1 MHYTNRMSASQ
12 TGAAQPASIKVH
24 KTSGSTVEILWKDGH
39 QSTYTFAYLR
49 DACPC
54 ALCNEEREK
63 AHRQPDEPAAPAAAI
78 GATGMLPM
86 FKPAIRPDTVE
97 QVGNYAIRFDWNDG
111 HKHGI
116 FSWKY
121 LREWCPCEQCHASRH
136 SSDGLQYDIEH
147 HPPREK

>member
-1 MHYTNRMSASQ
+1 MSATQ
-12 TGAAQPASIKVH
+12 NIEAQPTSIKVH
-24 KTSGSTVEILWKDGH
+24 KTSGSTMEVLWKDGH
-39 QSTYTFAYLR
+39 QSTYSFTYLR
-49 DACPC
+49 NACPC

-63 AHRQPDEPAAPAAAI
+63 SGRRQPDGPAPAAAPAL
-78 GATGMLPM
+78 GALPM
-86 FKPAIRPDTVE
+86 FKPAIRPEAVE

-121 LREWCPCEQCHASRH
+121 LRDWCPCEQCHSFRH
-136 SSDGLQYDIEH
+136 SSDGLKYDIEH